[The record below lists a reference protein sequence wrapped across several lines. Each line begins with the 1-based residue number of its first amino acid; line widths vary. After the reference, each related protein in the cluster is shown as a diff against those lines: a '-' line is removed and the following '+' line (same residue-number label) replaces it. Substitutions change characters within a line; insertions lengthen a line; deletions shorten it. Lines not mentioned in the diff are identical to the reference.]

1 MNQQSELVNGLGRPV
16 ARSSGPTVPSGCSRA
31 GGSHRTTSST
41 VQASSIATATGRVQD
56 TTRAGQRLRARLGW
70 TRDGSPGIFGWSGG

>member
-1 MNQQSELVNGLGRPV
+1 MNQQSELVNGLRRPV
-16 ARSSGPTVPSGCSRA
+16 ARSSGSTLPSGCSKA

-41 VQASSIATATGRVQD
+41 IQAGNTGIATGSVQD
-56 TTRAGQRLRARLGW
+56 TRAGQRLRARLGW